1 MRSLRYHSAGDDDAT
16 VILAEEAGEEQFELR
31 VDDALRTA
39 VAPPPPASSPAI
51 RPAAEPDRTDAVV
64 LSPREIQVRVRAG
77 EDPEELAAETG
88 ASLSRIMRFADA
100 VVTERARVADEAR
113 RSRARREGDGVL
125 VPFGETV
132 DRRFSFHGIDV
143 NAVRW
148 DSFRRADGTWVVIA
162 TWSTEG
168 MERRARWAFSL
179 GTRTLLPA
187 DEAAG
192 DLLSDRPLR
201 PIVQAVPDVSSDD
214 VDADIDTGRLPRIVP
229 GNEVYDQEAED
240 DFYAPEPLDEVP
252 RRTESVPALRLAD
265 PLPIFGDVDPDED
278 DVIPLDSSEEPK
290 RVAPPEPPIPVRRG
304 SGRSKAAR
312 EQTKIPS
319 WDDILLGVRRK
330 SD

>member
-1 MRSLRYHSAGDDDAT
+1 
-16 VILAEEAGEEQFELR
+16 
-31 VDDALRTA
+31 
-39 VAPPPPASSPAI
+39 
-51 RPAAEPDRTDAVV
+51 V

-77 EDPEELAAETG
+77 EDPEELAADTG

-100 VVTERARVADEAR
+100 VVAERVRVADEAR
-113 RSRARREGDGVL
+113 RSRARRDGDGVL

-132 DRRFSFHGIDV
+132 DHRFSFHGIDL

-148 DSFRRADGTWVVIA
+148 DSFRRQDGTWVVSA
-162 TWSTEG
+162 TWSSEG
-168 MERRARWAFSL
+168 IERRARWAFSL

-187 DEAAG
+187 DEAAA

-201 PIVQAVPDVSSDD
+201 PIVQAVPDVSAD
-214 VDADIDTGRLPRIVP
+214 DADVDTGRLPRIVP
-229 GNEVYDQEAED
+229 GNEVYDQEAEAL
-240 DFYAPEPLDEVP
+240 YTAEPLEAEPRRPEPM
-252 RRTESVPALRLAD
+252 PALRLAD

-278 DVIPLDSSEEPK
+278 DIIPFDSSEEP
-290 RVAPPEPPIPVRRG
+290 VAVATPEPPVPVRRG

>member
-1 MRSLRYHSAGDDDAT
+1 MRSLRYHSAGDDGAT

-39 VAPPPPASSPAI
+39 VAPPPPAPSTAVPKSS
-51 RPAAEPDRTDAVV
+51 EPDRTDTVV
-64 LSPREIQVRVRAG
+64 LSPREIQVRVRGG

-100 VVTERARVADEAR
+100 VVSERARVADEAR

-132 DRRFSFHGIDV
+132 DRRFSFHGIDL

-148 DSFRRADGTWVVIA
+148 DSFRRHDGTWVVSA
-162 TWSTEG
+162 TWSSEG
-168 MERRARWAFSL
+168 IERRARWAFSL
-179 GTRTLLPA
+179 GARTLLPA
-187 DEAAG
+187 DEAAA

-201 PIVQAVPDVSSDD
+201 PVVQAVPDVSAD
-214 VDADIDTGRLPRIVP
+214 VDAEVDTGRLPRIVP

-240 DFYAPEPLDEVP
+240 EFYTPESVKDEP
-252 RRTESVPALRLAD
+252 RRHEVPALRLAD
-265 PLPIFGDVDPDED
+265 PLPIFGDVDADED
-278 DVIPLDSSEEPK
+278 DVIPFDSSEEP
-290 RVAPPEPPIPVRRG
+290 VSAATPEPPVAVRRG

>member
-1 MRSLRYHSAGDDDAT
+1 MRSLRYHSAGDDDAI

-39 VAPPPPASSPAI
+39 VAPPAPSPASEPPPA
-51 RPAAEPDRTDAVV
+51 PDRTETVA

-77 EDPEELAAETG
+77 EDPEEVAAKTG

-100 VVTERARVADEAR
+100 VVAERARVADEAR

-132 DRRFSFHGIDV
+132 DHRFAFHGIDL
-143 NAVRW
+143 NAVHW
-148 DSFRRADGTWVVIA
+148 DSFRRQDGTWVVIA
-162 TWSTEG
+162 TWSSEG
-168 MERRARWAFSL
+168 IERRARWAFSL

-187 DEAAG
+187 DEAAA

-201 PIVQAVPDVSSDD
+201 PVVQAVPDVCSDD
-214 VDADIDTGRLPRIVP
+214 IDVDTGPLPRIVP

-240 DFYAPEPLDEVP
+240 EFYSPEPVSEAP
-252 RRTESVPALRLAD
+252 RRPEAVPALRLAD

-278 DVIPLDSSEEPK
+278 DIIPLDSSEEPLK
-290 RVAPPEPPIPVRRG
+290 VAPPDPPAPVRRG

>member
-1 MRSLRYHSAGDDDAT
+1 MRSLRYHSAGDDDAI

-39 VAPPPPASSPAI
+39 VVPPGPAPSPAI
-51 RPAAEPDRTDAVV
+51 EPPAGPGRTEAVV

-77 EDPEELAAETG
+77 EDPEELAAHTG
-88 ASLSRIMRFADA
+88 ANLSRIMRFADA
-100 VVTERARVADEAR
+100 VVDERARVADEAR

-132 DRRFSFHGIDV
+132 DHRFAIHGIDL

-148 DSFRRADGTWVVIA
+148 DSFRRQDGTWVVIA
-162 TWSTEG
+162 TWSSEG
-168 MERRARWAFSL
+168 VERHARWAFSL
-179 GTRTLLPA
+179 GARTLLPA
-187 DEAAG
+187 DEAAA

-201 PIVQAVPDVSSDD
+201 PVVQAVPDVSSDD
-214 VDADIDTGRLPRIVP
+214 IDVDTGPLPRIVP

-240 DFYAPEPLDEVP
+240 EFYSPEPVSEEP
-252 RRTESVPALRLAD
+252 RRPAAVPALRLAD

-278 DVIPLDSSEEPK
+278 DIIPLDSSEEPPS
-290 RVAPPEPPIPVRRG
+290 APTPEPPVPVRRG

>member
-1 MRSLRYHSAGDDDAT
+1 MRSLRYHSAGDDGAT

-39 VAPPPPASSPAI
+39 VAPPPPAPSAAV
-51 RPAAEPDRTDAVV
+51 RPPPEPDRTETAV
-64 LSPREIQVRVRAG
+64 LSPREIQVRVRGG

-132 DRRFSFHGIDV
+132 DRRFSFHGIDL

-148 DSFRRADGTWVVIA
+148 DSFRRQDGTWVVIA
-162 TWSTEG
+162 TWSSEDI
-168 MERRARWAFSL
+168 ERRARWAFSL

-187 DEAAG
+187 DEAAA

-201 PIVQAVPDVSSDD
+201 PVVQAVPDVSDD
-214 VDADIDTGRLPRIVP
+214 VDAEFDTGRLPRIVP

-240 DFYAPEPLDEVP
+240 EFCPPEPVKDE
-252 RRTESVPALRLAD
+252 RRRPEVPALRLAD
-265 PLPIFGDVDPDED
+265 PLPIFGDVNPDED
-278 DVIPLDSSEEPK
+278 DIIPLDSTEEPVSAAK
-290 RVAPPEPPIPVRRG
+290 AEPPVPVRRG

>member
-1 MRSLRYHSAGDDDAT
+1 MRSLRYHSAGDDGAT

-39 VAPPPPASSPAI
+39 VAPPPPASSAGAPS
-51 RPAAEPDRTDAVV
+51 PPKPDRTETV
-64 LSPREIQVRVRAG
+64 LSPREIQVRVRGG
-77 EDPEELAAETG
+77 EDPEELAAQTG

-100 VVTERARVADEAR
+100 VVFERARVADEAR

-132 DRRFSFHGIDV
+132 DRRFSFHGIDL

-148 DSFRRADGTWVVIA
+148 DSFRRHDGTWVVIA
-162 TWSTEG
+162 TWSSEG
-168 MERRARWAFSL
+168 IERRARWAFSL

-187 DEAAG
+187 DEAAA

-201 PIVQAVPDVSSDD
+201 PVVQAVPDVSSDTE
-214 VDADIDTGRLPRIVP
+214 VDTGPLPRIVP

-240 DFYAPEPLDEVP
+240 EFYSPEPVNDEP
-252 RRTESVPALRLAD
+252 RRPEVPALRLAD
-265 PLPIFGDVDPDED
+265 PLPIFGDVNPDED
-278 DVIPLDSSEEPK
+278 DIIQFDSSEEPAG
-290 RVAPPEPPIPVRRG
+290 VAKPEPPIPVRRG

>member
-1 MRSLRYHSAGDDDAT
+1 MRSLRYHSAGDDDAI

-39 VAPPPPASSPAI
+39 VAPPAPAPSPAI
-51 RPAAEPDRTDAVV
+51 EPPTERDRTEAVV

-100 VVTERARVADEAR
+100 VVSERARVADEAR

-132 DRRFSFHGIDV
+132 DHRFSFHGIDL

-148 DSFRRADGTWVVIA
+148 DSFRRQDGTWVVIA
-162 TWSTEG
+162 TWSSEG
-168 MERRARWAFSL
+168 IERRARWAFSL

-187 DEAAG
+187 DEAAA

-201 PIVQAVPDVSSDD
+201 PVVQAVPDV
-214 VDADIDTGRLPRIVP
+214 DIDTGPLPRIVA
-229 GNEVYDQEAED
+229 GSEVYDQEAED
-240 DFYAPEPLDEVP
+240 EFYSPEPVDEEP
-252 RRTESVPALRLAD
+252 RRSEAVPALRLAD

-278 DVIPLDSSEEPK
+278 DMIPFDSSEEPVS
-290 RVAPPEPPIPVRRG
+290 VATPEPPVPVRRG

-312 EQTKIPS
+312 EHTKIPS

>member
-1 MRSLRYHSAGDDDAT
+1 MRSLRYHSAGDDGAT
-16 VILAEEAGEEQFELR
+16 VILAEEAGGEQFELR

-39 VAPPPPASSPAI
+39 VAPPPPASPGAVPSQP
-51 RPAAEPDRTDAVV
+51 EPDRTEAVV
-64 LSPREIQVRVRAG
+64 LSPREIQVRVRGG

-100 VVTERARVADEAR
+100 VVSERARVADEAR

-132 DRRFSFHGIDV
+132 DRRFSFHGIDL

-148 DSFRRADGTWVVIA
+148 DSFRRHDGTWVVIA
-162 TWSTEG
+162 TWSSEG
-168 MERRARWAFSL
+168 IERRARWAFSL

-187 DEAAG
+187 DEAAA

-201 PIVQAVPDVSSDD
+201 PVVQAVPDVSSD
-214 VDADIDTGRLPRIVP
+214 VDAEVDTGRLPRIVP

-240 DFYAPEPLDEVP
+240 EFYSPEPENDEP
-252 RRTESVPALRLAD
+252 RRPEVPALRLAD
-265 PLPIFGDVDPDED
+265 PLPIFGDVNPDED
-278 DVIPLDSSEEPK
+278 DVIPFDSTEEPVSAVK
-290 RVAPPEPPIPVRRG
+290 PEPPAPVRRG